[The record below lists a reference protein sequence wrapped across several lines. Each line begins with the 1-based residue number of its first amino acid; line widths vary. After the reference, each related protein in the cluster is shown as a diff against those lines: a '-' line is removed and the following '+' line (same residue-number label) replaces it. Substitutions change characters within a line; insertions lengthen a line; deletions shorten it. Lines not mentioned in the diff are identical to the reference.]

1 MKIAFT
7 TSGKDLNAPLENR
20 FGRASKFLVYDL
32 DGDTF
37 EVIDN
42 QQNVSAAKGAGT
54 DAAKTMAQLGV
65 NGVVTGYCGPNAF
78 RVLSAAGIKVYY
90 TYATTLAGALDQ
102 YRSGKLSDTPG

>member
-1 MKIAFT
+1 MKIAFST
-7 TSGKDLNAPLENR
+7 TGNDLNAPLDNR
-20 FGRASKFLVYDL
+20 FGRAPKFLIYDL

-42 QQNVSAAKGAGT
+42 QQNVNAAKGAGT
-54 DAAKTMAQLGV
+54 DAAGIIAQHEV

-90 TYATTLAGALDQ
+90 TYATTLAAALDQ
-102 YRSGKLSDTPG
+102 YRSGKLTEA